1 MRSEPRQAAPFAP
14 GRGTRRETRSRK
26 EVNRV
31 GQGLGQVVFL
41 VLLIAVFYFVLIRPQ
56 KRRAEQHQQLIGSV
70 DVGDEVMTIGGL
82 YGTITAIGDEDFEME
97 PSPGTRLRF
106 VKSAIARRITE
117 ELADDLADEEET
129 VDDIGETG
137 A

>member
-1 MRSEPRQAAPFAP
+1 M
-14 GRGTRRETRSRK
+14 
-26 EVNRV
+26 

-56 KRRAEQHQQLIGSV
+56 KRRAEQHQQLIASV

-117 ELADDLADEEET
+117 ELSDELAEEEET